1 MTTRL
6 TPESIKEKN
15 HIIWENVRQEGDLNR
30 AKNMIANGSEEAVN
44 DIYKQMSTICTD
56 HVSISR
62 AVFGNGE
69 PSESLVA
76 RLKVLETD
84 FKNLKDGF
92 IKLAWGVGIPLAIA
106 IMWALVRLI
115 ASYL

>member
-1 MTTRL
+1 MTARL

-15 HIIWENVRQEGDLNR
+15 HIIWENVRQEGDLLR
-30 AKNMIANGSEEAVN
+30 AKDMIANGSEEAVN
-44 DIYKQMSTICTD
+44 DIYKQMSGICTD

-84 FKNLKDGF
+84 FKNLRDGF
-92 IKLAWGVGIPLAIA
+92 VKLAWGVGIPLVIA
-106 IMWALVRLI
+106 VMWALIRLI